1 LIEVKEPSV
10 TSLNAFNEEIELL
23 IEVKELSVTS
33 LNAFNEEI
41 EP

>member
-10 TSLNAFNEEIELL
+10 TFLKAFNEEIELL
-23 IEVKELSVTS
+23 IEIKEPSVTS
-33 LNAFNEEI
+33 LKAFNEEI